1 LCGCSTATM
10 ALQPPVHSA
19 MPRTLE
25 CIIGASGVLLAASE
39 PDPSA
44 SMDQSQG
51 GMDWRFWMVLAS
63 LVVMTGRQLTQD
75 VLALC
80 AWTFPASPA
89 TPEAVPG
96 VATPDEPAASI
107 TVEPTTTI
115 GSPMSGPVEPDVASS
130 SSGAVPRPTVPIWI
144 SRYGEKY
151 HYRRECSGLRMA
163 NPMGIE
169 SKTLCRTCDHERRR

>member
-1 LCGCSTATM
+1 ML
-10 ALQPPVHSA
+10 
-19 MPRTLE
+19 RTLE

-39 PDPSA
+39 PDPVVF
-44 SMDQSQG
+44 MDQSQS
-51 GMDWRFWMVLAS
+51 GMEWRFWMVLAS

-89 TPEAVPG
+89 TLEAVPG
-96 VATPDEPAASI
+96 VAMLDDSAGSN
-107 TVEPTTTI
+107 TVEPTTLI
-115 GSPMSGPVEPDVASS
+115 GSPSSGPVQPDVASS
-130 SSGAVPRPTVPIWI
+130 SSGAVPPPTVPIWI
-144 SRYGEKY
+144 SRCGEKY

-169 SKTLCRTCDHERRR
+169 SRTLCRTCDLERRR